1 MYQNTQVSETKEF
14 RRSYFRE
21 TENLTEFGSITFS
34 VWCYRGSE
42 VNPKWKDIDTGK
54 VFFFVDLIILAF
66 QDYLTFWILY
76 FLVDNYTKLCTIE
89 ADLSFLPLP
98 AQTKSLGVGT
108 FFRLDYELAL
118 LFGLTEM
125 KAQVVYKDRVSNKK
139 NFVVYCK
146 FI

>member
-1 MYQNTQVSETKEF
+1 MRLILSGRISIQVK
-14 RRSYFRE
+14 
-21 TENLTEFGSITFS
+21 
-34 VWCYRGSE
+34 
-42 VNPKWKDIDTGK
+42 
-54 VFFFVDLIILAF
+54 FFFVDLIILAF

-139 NFVVYCK
+139 KLCCVLQVHLV
-146 FI
+146 I